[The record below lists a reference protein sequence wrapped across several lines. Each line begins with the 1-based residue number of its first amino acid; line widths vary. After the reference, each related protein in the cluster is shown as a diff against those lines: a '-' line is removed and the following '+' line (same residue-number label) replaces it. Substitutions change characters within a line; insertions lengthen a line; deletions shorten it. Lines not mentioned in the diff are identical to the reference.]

1 MGVDPARGG
10 VVEGAGLGIPI
21 PEAMANLTGQQAA
34 AVAAEGNV
42 LVMAGAGTGK
52 TSTLVARV
60 VDRLTRPVDPVRADR
75 LLMVTFTEAAAAE
88 MRSRLRERVEA
99 AASGAVGGLVEQVA
113 RLELAVIG
121 TLHSFCLQLL
131 REHGTQLGLEPQLSV
146 LDAVE
151 AGRLASLVW
160 GRRLESWLGASG
172 PEGEAFR
179 AMVEG
184 WFDGDPGALWETVR
198 EVHSYV
204 RTLAEPEAWLAEQE
218 SIWAEPTPERW
229 RRWLEEY
236 LPEWSAGWVDRFE
249 AVAGTNALAGRR
261 AAALAAGVPA
271 PGPARLVWYGT
282 LAEDPGEYTRGKKTV
297 EREPLESFFEQ
308 VEFLRQLEPGD
319 SGVHPMAEDWEWSRP
334 WMRTLLAVV
343 RGFSESFQLEKK
355 TRGGVDFAD
364 LEQHALDL
372 LVRRPAGVVE
382 WCRERFD
389 LVVVDECQDLNAAQ
403 EAILRAVSRDG
414 DRANRFLV
422 GDVKQSIYRFRLAD
436 PRIFQATAEAW
447 SRGGGGGSVIP
458 LTGNFRSAEAL
469 LGFVNRVCRRLL
481 RREVGGVE
489 YGPDAALAFG
499 DPEGRSALAAARD
512 AAPRV
517 EFHVRVKAKA
527 PADEA
532 DEETLSP
539 GAAEARLVALR
550 LRELKESGL
559 SIWDRRAGMLRA
571 VEWSDMAVLL
581 RAERGRAEDYV
592 QEFRLAGVPLLA
604 RQSGFFQV
612 TAVSDLRSLL
622 RILDNPL
629 QDIPL
634 GVVLRSPLVGMWDP
648 DELVVVRLTREARER
663 WWTLIQRFR
672 ELGRLAGLGGGA
684 GPGSVTAEAGSG
696 GDESSPALEV
706 FRNPATEAAAQRAWA
721 RLEKFGRRYE
731 EWRRL
736 AVRSGAAAA
745 LEAALDDTG
754 YEAWAGSRV
763 DGGEVVANVRRLLE
777 MARQFDRGSRGGLYR
792 FLVWLDAEEAA
803 DRTEPATV
811 GVRSAVQLMT
821 VHRSKGLEFPVVAV
835 AGIGNRFHLS
845 DLTTARVIR
854 DERMGLCPLVV
865 SPVDGRRYPSV
876 ALWLAQRRQRR
887 EALGEELRLLYV
899 ALTRA
904 ADRLLLFGTA
914 SEKAVSDIWA
924 AGAAQ
929 LSADGGPASVV
940 AVETVTSPI
949 DWLGPVL
956 VQGAGP
962 DWGRVDSGRGEDF
975 EWRLWRE
982 VPEVLP
988 PGMADALAVPSEDP
1002 MPPRAGYGNRG
1013 ATEEPAKVTATG
1025 LRRRMAEDQDGLDV
1039 GKRAFG
1045 MKHGAADPKDGTA
1058 VDRGLALHR
1067 FMELVDPAATLDESS
1082 IRSEMARLVGRGW
1095 MKEAEVGLLDVPA
1108 IARFW
1113 NSRLGEEVRR
1123 RSEDLQREIPF
1134 TVRLTAA
1141 DLRVLGFRVSGD
1153 LSPEEYVVGQGVVDL
1168 ALVGPEGIVILDFKT
1183 DRVEPGRFTLAKAE
1197 AYRPQLAVY
1206 ALALSR
1212 IHGIQ
1217 VTGRW
1222 LHFLA
1227 TGESVAV

>member
-10 VVEGAGLGIPI
+10 GVDGAGVGNPI
-21 PEAMANLTGQQAA
+21 LEAMANLTGQQAA

-60 VDRLTRPVDPVRADR
+60 VDRLTRTVDPVRADR

-99 AASGAVGGLVEQVA
+99 AASGSVGGLVEQVA
-113 RLELAVIG
+113 RMELAVIG

-151 AGRLASLVW
+151 AARLASLVW

-172 PEGEAFR
+172 AEGEAFR

-184 WFDGDPGALWETVR
+184 WFDGDPGALWDTVR
-198 EVHSYV
+198 EVHGYT
-204 RTLAEPEAWLAEQE
+204 RTLAEPDAWLSEQE

-229 RRWLEEY
+229 RQWLEEY
-236 LPEWSAGWVDRFE
+236 LPEWSAGWVERLGV
-249 AVAGTNALAGRR
+249 VAGSNALAGRR
-261 AAALAAGVPA
+261 AAVLAAGVPA
-271 PGPARLVWYGT
+271 SGPGRLVWYGT
-282 LAEDPGEYTRGKKTV
+282 LAEDPAEYTRGKKTV
-297 EREPLESFFEQ
+297 EREPLAAFFEQ
-308 VEFLRQLEPGD
+308 VEFLRQLEPGNAGGD
-319 SGVHPMAEDWEWSRP
+319 PLVEDWEWTRS
-334 WMRTLLAVV
+334 WMQTLLMVV
-343 RGFSESFQLEKK
+343 RGFGESFQLEKK

-436 PRIFQATAEAW
+436 PRIFQATADSW
-447 SRGGGGGSVIP
+447 SKNGGGGCVIP

-481 RREVGGVE
+481 RREVGGVG
-489 YGPDAALAFG
+489 YGADAALAFG
-499 DPEGRSALAAARD
+499 DPEGRSALAAAGD

-527 PADEA
+527 AGDEV
-532 DEETLSP
+532 EEEALSP
-539 GAAEARLVALR
+539 AAAEARLVALR

-559 SIWDRRAGMLRA
+559 PVWDRRAGMLRP

-581 RAERGRAEDYV
+581 RAERGRAEDFSR
-592 QEFRLAGVPLLA
+592 EFRLAGVPLLA

-612 TAVSDLRSLL
+612 TAVSDLRNLL

-634 GVVLRSPLVGMWDP
+634 GAVLRSPLVGMWDP

-672 ELGRLAGLGGGA
+672 ELGRRAGLGSAASPGNEPADA
-684 GPGSVTAEAGSG
+684 GDIVEGEARGI
-696 GDESSPALEV
+696 EA
-706 FRNPATEAAAQRAWA
+706 FRNPATAAVARRAWL
-721 RLEKFGRRYE
+721 RLEEFGRRYD

-754 YEAWAGSRV
+754 YETWAGSRS

-792 FLVWLDAEEAA
+792 FLVWLDGEEAA
-803 DRTEPATV
+803 DRTEPATGV
-811 GVRSAVQLMT
+811 VRSAVQLMT

-835 AGIGNRFHLS
+835 AGLGNRFHMA

-914 SEKAVSDIWA
+914 SSKAVAESWA
-924 AGAAQ
+924 AGAD
-929 LSADGGPASVV
+929 LLPSDGGPASVA
-940 AVETVTSPI
+940 AVESAGSPI

-956 VQGAGP
+956 VNGAGAE
-962 DWGRVDSGRGEDF
+962 WGGADSGRGEDF
-975 EWRLWRE
+975 DWRLWRE
-982 VPEVLP
+982 VPALVPAETE
-988 PGMADALAVPSEDP
+988 GNLAVSNEDP
-1002 MPPRAGYGNRG
+1002 IPAKVGYGHRG

-1025 LRRRMAEDQDGLDV
+1025 LRRRMSEDQDGLDV

-1045 MKHGAADPKDGTA
+1045 MKHGASDPKDGTA

-1067 FMELVDPAATLDESS
+1067 FMELVDPAATQDEVAV
-1082 IRSEMARLVGRGW
+1082 RGEMARVVGRGW
-1095 MKEAEVGLLDVPA
+1095 MSEVDVGLLDVSA
-1108 IARFW
+1108 IVRFW
-1113 NSRLGEEVRR
+1113 NSPLGLEVRR
-1123 RSEDLQREIPF
+1123 RAEDLQREVPF

-1141 DLRVLGFRVSGD
+1141 DLRVLGFRVSED

-1183 DRVEPGRFTLAKAE
+1183 DRVEPGRVTLAKAE

-1206 ALALSR
+1206 ALALAR
-1212 IHGIQ
+1212 IHGRQ

>member
-1 MGVDPARGG
+1 
-10 VVEGAGLGIPI
+10 
-21 PEAMANLTGQQAA
+21 MANLTAQQAA

-60 VDRLTRPVDPVRADR
+60 VDRLTRSVDPVRADR

-88 MRSRLRERVEA
+88 MRSRLRERVEEVA
-99 AASGAVGGLVEQVA
+99 AGAVGGLVEQVA

-146 LDAVE
+146 LDSVE
-151 AGRLASLVW
+151 AGRLATLVW
-160 GRRLESWLGASG
+160 GRRLESWLGAVG

-179 AMVEG
+179 AMVDG

-198 EVHSYV
+198 GVHGYA

-218 SIWAEPTPERW
+218 AIWAESTPVKW
-229 RRWLEEY
+229 RRWLEEF
-236 LPEWSAGWVDRFE
+236 LPEWSRGWGE
-249 AVAGTNALAGRR
+249 QLLEVAGANALAGRR
-261 AAALAAGVPA
+261 ARLLAAGVPA
-271 PGPARLVWYGT
+271 SGAERSAWYRG
-282 LAEDPGEYTRGKKTV
+282 LAEDPAEYTRGKKTV
-297 EREPLESFFEQ
+297 EREPLEAFFGQ
-308 VEFLRQLEPGD
+308 VEFLRQLEPGEGAGD
-319 SGVHPMAEDWEWSRP
+319 AMAEDWEWSRG
-334 WMRTLLAVV
+334 WMRTLLSVV
-343 RGFSESFQLEKK
+343 RGFGESFQLEKR
-355 TRGGVDFAD
+355 TRGGVDFSD

-372 LVRRPAGVVE
+372 LVRRPSGVVE
-382 WCRERFD
+382 WCRDRFD

-403 EAILRAVSRDG
+403 DAILRAVSRDG
-414 DRANRFLV
+414 ERANRFLV

-436 PRIFQATAEAW
+436 PRIFQATAETW
-447 SRGGGGGSVIP
+447 TREGGGGRVIP

-481 RREVGGVE
+481 RREVGGVD
-489 YGPDAALAFG
+489 YGADAALSFG
-499 DPEGRSALAAARD
+499 DPEGRSVLAAAGEGS
-512 AAPRV
+512 PRI

-527 PADEA
+527 GADEA
-532 DEETLSP
+532 GDEALSP
-539 GAAEARLVALR
+539 VAAEARLVALR

-559 SIWDRRAGMLRA
+559 KVWDRRRGSLRP

-581 RAERGRAEDYV
+581 RAERGRAEDFSR
-592 QEFRLAGVPLLA
+592 EFRAAGVPLVA
-604 RQSGFFQV
+604 RQAGFFQI
-612 TAVSDLRSLL
+612 TAVSDLRNLL

-634 GVVLRSPLVGMWDP
+634 GAVLRSPLVGLWDP
-648 DELVVVRLTREARER
+648 NELVAVRLTRGARER
-663 WWTLIQRFR
+663 WWTLVQRFR
-672 ELGRLAGLGGGA
+672 DLGRMAGLGRG
-684 GPGSVTAEAGSG
+684 AGSG
-696 GDESSPALEV
+696 DGPEAGEPVGEEAVRDVDL
-706 FRNPATEAAAQRAWA
+706 FRNPATSAVA
-721 RLEKFGRRYE
+721 RLAWERLERFHVRYE

-754 YEAWAGSRV
+754 YEEWAAAQS
-763 DGGEVVANVRRLLE
+763 DGGETVANVRRLLE

-803 DRTEPATV
+803 DRAEPATGV
-811 GVRSAVQLMT
+811 VRSAVQLMT

-835 AGIGNRFHLS
+835 AGLGNRFQMS
-845 DLTTARVIR
+845 DLTSARVIR

-876 ALWLAQRRQRR
+876 ALWLAQQRQRR

-914 SEKAVSDIWA
+914 SSKAVSETWA
-924 AGAAQ
+924 AGADR
-929 LSADGGPASVV
+929 LPADGGAWTAAEIESAS
-940 AVETVTSPI
+940 SPI

-956 VQGAGP
+956 AKGAGEA
-962 DWGRVDSGRGEDF
+962 WGTEDSGRGEDF
-975 EWRLWRE
+975 DWRLWRE
-982 VPEVLP
+982 VPDEVP
-988 PGMADALAVPSEDP
+988 MERPTAAAVPEEEEALEVWS
-1002 MPPRAGYGNRG
+1002 YGHRG
-1013 ATEEPAKVTATG
+1013 ATVEPAKVTATG
-1025 LRRRMAEDQDGLDV
+1025 LRRRMSEDQDGLDV

-1045 MKHGAADPKDGTA
+1045 MKHGASDPKDGTA

-1067 FMELVDPAATLDESS
+1067 FMELVEPAATLDEAA
-1082 IRSEMARLVGRGW
+1082 IRGEMSRLVGRGW
-1095 MKEAEVGLLDVPA
+1095 MSELEVGLLDVPA
-1108 IARFW
+1108 IVHFW
-1113 NSRLGEEVRR
+1113 NSPLGEEVRR
-1123 RSEDLQREIPF
+1123 RSGDLQREIPF

-1141 DLRVLGFRVSGD
+1141 DLRALGFRISED
-1153 LSPEEYVVGQGVVDL
+1153 LLPEEFVVGQGVVDL
-1168 ALVGPEGIVILDFKT
+1168 ALVGSEGIVILDFKT
-1183 DRVEPGRFTLAKAE
+1183 DRVEPGRATLAKAE
-1197 AYRPQLAVY
+1197 TYRPQLAVY
-1206 ALALSR
+1206 ALALAR
-1212 IHGIQ
+1212 IHGRP